1 MSRIETTAAT
11 NIYTYTHTVYTYI
24 HIHISLNVC
33 RQCRSLCVLV
43 KNTFFFGFLFTR
55 VTVKLK
61 SVQKER
67 HKESLDFVFMPKRM
81 LKNVEKVL
89 FLSLLTSLLHFADS
103 SETASTLQE
112 SPTRYPPRRGK
123 TKDRDSSVKGQELKD
138 QTGTKYINIWPFLMN
153 VLVSG
158 LLHITRH
165 FWGFLAL
172 NCPTGEFWLNICR
185 CCGSMVCPV
194 CGTGRW
200 GTWGSGWLYCRKNEF
215 LVGVSLG

>member
-11 NIYTYTHTVYTYI
+11 NIYMYTHTVYTYI

-67 HKESLDFVFMPKRM
+67 HKESLDFVFRPKRM

-89 FLSLLTSLLHFADS
+89 FLSLLTSLLHFVDS

-123 TKDRDSSVKGQELKD
+123 TKDRDSSVKGQDLKD
-138 QTGTKYINIWPFLMN
+138 QTGTKYINI
-153 VLVSG
+153 
-158 LLHITRH
+158 
-165 FWGFLAL
+165 
-172 NCPTGEFWLNICR
+172 
-185 CCGSMVCPV
+185 
-194 CGTGRW
+194 
-200 GTWGSGWLYCRKNEF
+200 
-215 LVGVSLG
+215 